1 MTHDSSAAH
10 LRTRRDHSQETAED
24 YAEAVAGIAD
34 DRGACRVIDLARHF
48 GVSHVTV
55 TRTLD
60 RLQAEGLVSREP
72 YGPIALT
79 AKGLRLARESKRRHE
94 LVYRFLL
101 ALGVTPKV
109 AAIDTEGIEHH
120 VSPETLRCFRRFL
133 EKEGR
138 DAPQA

>member
-1 MTHDSSAAH
+1 MTQDSSAAH

-79 AKGLRLARESKRRHE
+79 AKGLRLARESRRRHE

-101 ALGVTPKV
+101 ALGVTPKI

-133 EKEGR
+133 EKEGG
-138 DAPQA
+138 DAPSG